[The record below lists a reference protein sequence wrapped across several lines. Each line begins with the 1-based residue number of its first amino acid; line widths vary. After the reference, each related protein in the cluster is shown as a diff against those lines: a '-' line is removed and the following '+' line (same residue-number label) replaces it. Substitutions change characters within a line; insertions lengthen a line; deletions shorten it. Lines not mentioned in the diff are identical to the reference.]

1 MKIPTLIGLTLIIA
15 LIASAILFFYRQKPE
30 NRQEVAVTDLQA
42 VNIFDNS
49 ATIVWQTAQ
58 PVIGEV
64 TFGQSEN
71 LNEKARDNRDRGQ
84 SEPRVTHFV
93 TLRNLKPS
101 TKYFYKVNNN
111 AAEYPEKIMEF
122 TTAVSPPTS
131 DEPSFSFLKPL
142 KGTLLSI
149 NLNPI
154 DESLI
159 FLTIPGAQNLAT
171 FSSTA
176 GNFILPLKQVYNQNL
191 DQLFTIAPDT
201 PATLMIQ
208 KGNLQSKVNILIS
221 DTTVNLPPVSIGNN
235 LDLTN
240 YQPQPISAITIG
252 QTAKVK
258 LDFNSDGIVN
268 SLDLAILRGK
278 ANSELVLTLEE
289 QSGYDV
295 NLDGIVDQK
304 DVDEYSRALTG
315 R

>member
-1 MKIPTLIGLTLIIA
+1 MKIPTLIGLTLITA

-30 NRQEVAVTDLQA
+30 NPQEVSIADLQT
-42 VNIFDNS
+42 VNIFDTS
-49 ATIVWQTAQ
+49 VTIVWQTAQ
-58 PVIGEV
+58 PAIGEV
-64 TFGQSEN
+64 LFGEN
-71 LNEKARDNRDRGQ
+71 ERLNEKAKDNRDRGQ
-84 SEPRVTHFV
+84 SQPRVTHFV

-101 TKYFYKVNNN
+101 TKYFYKIKNDE
-111 AAEYPEKIMEF
+111 AEYPEKTMEF

-131 DEPSFSFLKPL
+131 VEISFSFLKPL
-142 KGTLLSI
+142 KGTILNI

-176 GNFILPLKQVYNQNL
+176 GNFILPLKQVYNQKL

-201 PATLMIQ
+201 TAVLMIQ
-208 KGNLQSKVNILIS
+208 KGSLQSTVNILIS
-221 DTTVNLPPVSIGNN
+221 DTTVNLPPISIGNN

-240 YQPQPISAITIG
+240 YKPQPISAISIG
-252 QTAKVK
+252 ESTKVK

-278 ANSELVLTLEE
+278 ANSKQVLSLEE
-289 QSGYDV
+289 QSGYDI
-295 NLDGIVDQK
+295 NSDGIVDQK
-304 DVDEYSRALTG
+304 DVDEFSKALIG